1 MAGLALEPQAGLPYS
16 LQAGLLWPRTAA
28 CEEEPR
34 TAVGLRGPRTAGVN
48 EP

>member
-1 MAGLALEPQAGLPYS
+1 MAGLALEPQAGLAI
-16 LQAGLLWPRTAA
+16 LTAGGPALARTAA